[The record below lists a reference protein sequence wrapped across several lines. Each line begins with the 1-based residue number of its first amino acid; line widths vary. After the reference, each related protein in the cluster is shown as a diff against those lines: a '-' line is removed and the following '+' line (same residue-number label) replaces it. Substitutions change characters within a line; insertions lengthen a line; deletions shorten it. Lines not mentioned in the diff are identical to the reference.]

1 MYIIDYRVLYSG
13 IPSHCLLCSICSHSE
28 KRKEKI
34 QGKKKTKKKYSQ
46 TSKYFKQQQ
55 YKRTSL
61 DNGANNRSK
70 RKPII

>member
-34 QGKKKTKKKYSQ
+34 EGKKKTKKKNTLKHQNIS
-46 TSKYFKQQQ
+46 
-55 YKRTSL
+55 
-61 DNGANNRSK
+61 NNNNIRELH
-70 RKPII
+70 

>member
-34 QGKKKTKKKYSQ
+34 QGKKKTKKNTPKHQNIS
-46 TSKYFKQQQ
+46 
-55 YKRTSL
+55 
-61 DNGANNRSK
+61 NNNNIRELH
-70 RKPII
+70 